1 MILPEKHIK
10 LSESLFGLGGVLLN
24 LVQEPIYIDDLWK
37 QFEEINNTDIMPAN
51 HSFDN
56 FILALDYLFIINA
69 INTNQEGKIYL
80 CN

>member
-37 QFEEINNTDIMPAN
+37 QFEEINNTDIMSAN